1 MWVEGP
7 GTDCYLRR
15 DTHAGEARGGEHAV
29 YETIRYEV
37 DGPVATLTLNRP
49 ERLNAVTNRMQDE
62 LRQIMT
68 AVERNSA
75 VVGVVLTGAGR
86 AFCAGADVGDLEE
99 QVADS
104 LEEYRPERHDELQPG
119 GADAEPHFQRG
130 LTYLMAVRKPVI
142 AAINGP
148 CAGMG
153 LAMAAASDVRFA
165 GEDAFFVSA
174 FAQRGLVAEH
184 ATSWILPRLLGP
196 ARALDLL
203 WTGRRVS
210 AEEAL
215 QIGLVNRVVAIE
227 DLVPTAQSYVRDLA
241 RTTSRRS
248 LMHVK
253 QQVYQDLMRPL
264 GPAMIDTEARMDES
278 FTWSD
283 YAEGVASF
291 TERREPDFPP
301 LELD

>member
-1 MWVEGP
+1 M
-7 GTDCYLRR
+7 
-15 DTHAGEARGGEHAV
+15 
-29 YETIRYEV
+29 
-37 DGPVATLTLNRP
+37 
-49 ERLNAVTNRMQDE
+49 
-62 LRQIMT
+62 
-68 AVERNSA
+68 
-75 VVGVVLTGAGR
+75 
-86 AFCAGADVGDLEE
+86 GDLEE

-264 GPAMIDTEARMDES
+264 GPGHDRYGGAHGRELHLVRTMRRASPRSPSAASRTSRGSNSTDGAAGASVLGRSAAADRLTR
-278 FTWSD
+278 
-283 YAEGVASF
+283 VAGHS
-291 TERREPDFPP
+291 
-301 LELD
+301 

>member
-1 MWVEGP
+1 M
-7 GTDCYLRR
+7 
-15 DTHAGEARGGEHAV
+15 
-29 YETIRYEV
+29 YETIDVEV
-37 DGPVATLTLNRP
+37 EGPVATLTLNRP
-49 ERLNAVTNRMQDE
+49 DRLNAVTNRMQDE
-62 LRQIMT
+62 LRQAMI
-68 AVERNSA
+68 ALERNPA

-86 AFCAGADVGDLEE
+86 GFCAGADVEDLED
-99 QVADS
+99 QVEES
-104 LEEYRPERHDELQPG
+104 LEEYRPERHDGLQPG
-119 GADAEPHFQRG
+119 GADAEPHFRRG
-130 LTYLMAVRKPVI
+130 LTYLMAVRKPVVG
-142 AAINGP
+142 AVNGP

-153 LAMAAASDVRFA
+153 LALAAACDVRFA
-165 GEDAFFVSA
+165 GEDAFFVGA

-196 ARALDLL
+196 AHALDVL

-215 QIGLVNRVVAIE
+215 QIGLVNRVVPAE
-227 DLVPTAQSYVRDLA
+227 DLVPTAQAYVRDLA
-241 RTTSRRS
+241 RASSRRS

-253 QQVYQDLMRPL
+253 QQVYQDLMRSL

-291 TERREPDFPP
+291 TERRDPDFPP